1 MAAEIKKK
9 MEGAKLIKKN
19 VPNFILLDYF
29 FAAMLKCYSFFIII
43 IIITMLVLFYKNYV

>member
-43 IIITMLVLFYKNYV
+43 IITMLVLFYKNYV